1 MGDHLNY
8 RSCPAFRIS
17 SVVYN
22 ETHMNTNIRSCREL
36 LVSRGPATSGRETL
50 TNTASTVPV
59 ETKDESAQDP
69 AAVFVCIDSYII
81 L

>member
-17 SVVYN
+17 IVVYN
-22 ETHMNTNIRSCREL
+22 ESHINANIRSCQEL

-50 TNTASTVPV
+50 TNTVSMV

-69 AAVFVCIDSYII
+69 AAVSVCIDSYII